1 MMSGFL
7 HHLPETASILVLATC
22 GLLSADEPNGPA
34 KTVHLCPRY
43 VRLYTDPG
51 VELAAANYQYK
62 TLDWDVPLNE
72 IALVCLDCWN
82 WHFSRD
88 TFEQMEKVVG
98 EDIVPLLSACRA
110 KGMLV
115 IHAPASPVA
124 QRHPNWVRL
133 TERTRSQSIWRDS
146 PAWPPTEFRQKTGPY
161 AKYARPNEPQSVER
175 SAHAQTKREFH
186 PLIRPVGDEPVVLDG
201 EELHRLCAQ
210 RKILHLVYVGFNTN
224 ACIMFRDY
232 GLPAMNARGYST
244 ILVRDGTMGM
254 ETAQTY
260 KDSTCTR
267 GAIADLEQFGS
278 YTLSSREII
287 DALTPGG
294 PVTGIEVNNVRRTPI
309 SADPSTCLGE
319 IEEDDD
325 RRNANRGVM
334 AGE

>member
-1 MMSGFL
+1 MLSRL
-7 HHLPETASILVLATC
+7 HCHLPTTAAFLILTSC
-22 GLLSADEPNGPA
+22 GLLRAAEPSSTA
-34 KTVHLCPRY
+34 KAVHLCPRY

-62 TLDWDVPLNE
+62 TLDWDVPLDE
-72 IALVCLDCWN
+72 MALVCLDCWN
-82 WHFSRD
+82 WHFSHD

-98 EDIVPLLSACRA
+98 ESIVPLLAACRA
-110 KGMLV
+110 KGVLV

-133 TERTRSQSIWRDS
+133 TQGKKPQAVWPDS
-146 PAWPPTEFRQKTGPY
+146 PAWPPAEFRQKTGAY
-161 AKYARPNEPQSVER
+161 AKYARPNEPQNVER
-175 SAHAQTKREFH
+175 STHTRTKREFH

-224 ACIMFRDY
+224 CCIMFRDY
-232 GLPAMNARGYST
+232 GLPAMDARGYST

-254 ETAQTY
+254 ETADTC

-267 GAIADLEQFGS
+267 GTIASLEQFGS

-287 DALTPGG
+287 DALAASGQTAAAGDPASSI
-294 PVTGIEVNNVRRTPI
+294 IELGDVQRTAI
-309 SADPSTCLGE
+309 SAD
-319 IEEDDD
+319 
-325 RRNANRGVM
+325 
-334 AGE
+334 